1 MIPFSKQ
8 EKILRTSWIS
18 IGYDHFPKA
27 DLYYSDRLPIAL
39 LSEVAHV
46 AGKSP
51 GLEKLFTHGEHL
63 MFFKDV
69 DEGIEICRQ
78 MLQWPRS
85 RLIEMG
91 QTGARIIREKYTENL
106 RMKKLV
112 NHIITLNS
120 TATGAMNGCFL

>member
-1 MIPFSKQ
+1 MI
-8 EKILRTSWIS
+8 
-18 IGYDHFPKA
+18 
-27 DLYYSDRLPIAL
+27 
-39 LSEVAHV
+39 
-46 AGKSP
+46 
-51 GLEKLFTHGEHL
+51 
-63 MFFKDV
+63 FKDV